1 MFPIISCEHF
11 FPDPQ
16 KIVNYSE
23 TLEYFPAEANQY
35 PGVRSDTIYNI
46 DQNLDRYVGNR
57 ILRNFY
63 HSNNWSNYNN
73 VNWNAEIRFHKIR
86 PLHEDQYHI
95 KNRDRRLVRRKELY
109 VKNRDEINAKQRAKR
124 QRKKLE
130 KQERLQGVGTLE
142 PYMG

>member
-35 PGVRSDTIYNI
+35 PGVRSDTLYNI

-73 VNWNAEIRFHKIR
+73 VNWKHNFNLTNIYY
-86 PLHEDQYHI
+86 DNQ
-95 KNRDRRLVRRKELY
+95 NRDNLDNLQIFFYILNYQELLSF
-109 VKNRDEINAKQRAKR
+109 KKFIN
-124 QRKKLE
+124 
-130 KQERLQGVGTLE
+130 
-142 PYMG
+142 